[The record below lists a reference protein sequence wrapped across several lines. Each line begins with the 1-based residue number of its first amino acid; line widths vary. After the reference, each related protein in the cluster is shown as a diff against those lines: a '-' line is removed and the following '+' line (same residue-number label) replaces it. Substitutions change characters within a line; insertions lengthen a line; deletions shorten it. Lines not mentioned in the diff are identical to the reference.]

1 MEDLRINERITI
13 PASDLNIQQVRS
25 SGPGGQNVN
34 KVASKIVLTWA
45 MNSELLGNPA
55 VEMRLRK
62 LAGQRLTKENQIQI
76 IAQESRSADRNLQMA
91 RRRLRDLILAAF
103 VKPKPRVPTKPSRGA
118 VRRRLETKSKT
129 GEKKSS
135 RQQNWDG

>member
-1 MEDLRINERITI
+1 MEDLKINERLTI
-13 PASDLNIQQVRS
+13 SASDLHIQQVRS

-34 KVASKIVLTWA
+34 KVASKIVLTWTV
-45 MNSELLGNPA
+45 NSELLGSEP

-76 IAQESRSADRNLQMA
+76 VAQESRSADRNLQAA
-91 RRRLRDLILAAF
+91 RRRLKELILAAF

-118 VRRRLETKSKT
+118 VRRRLDTKSKT
-129 GEKKSS
+129 SDKKSS
-135 RQQNWDG
+135 RQQNWD